1 MTSFTDPRANNNKG
15 EREVDAKKEEATLAL
30 KVEGEEGDRV
40 VPEPVGQL
48 PVGQARVHTVVEL
61 LQSHLCHLKLAK
73 LDCLPRPL
81 ILHVASVVTKAAN
94 LEGAFLAVEWEL
106 SEVHRASSPHCQSL
120 RVGDTAVGIEP
131 DEPVWRRHLVQVALL
146 AVDEDGVWPPDL
158 CQRFPVKRD
167 LSDATGVE
175 LESWVRPGLPEVA
188 VETVHLM
195 VMTLMTITTTK
206 RH

>member
-73 LDCLPRPL
+73 FNRLPRPL
-81 ILHVASVVTKAAN
+81 VLHVASMVTKAADFK
-94 LEGAFLAVEWEL
+94 GAFLAVEGEL
-106 SEVHRASSPHCQSL
+106 GKVHRATRPHCKSL
-120 RVGDTAVGIEP
+120 RVGDTAVRIES
-131 DEPVWRRHLVQVALL
+131 DKPVRRRHLVQVALL
-146 AVDEDGVWPPDL
+146 AVYENRVWPPDL
-158 CQRFPVKRD
+158 RQRFPVERD
-167 LSDATGVE
+167 LRDSTGVE
-175 LESWVRPGLPEVA
+175 LKSWVRPGLPEVA
-188 VETVHLM
+188 VETVHLA
-195 VMTLMTITTTK
+195 
-206 RH
+206 

>member
-1 MTSFTDPRANNNKG
+1 MISFTNPRANNNKG
-15 EREVDAKKEEATLAL
+15 EREVDAKKEEAALAL

-48 PVGQARVHTVVEL
+48 PVGQACVHTVVEL

-73 LDCLPRPL
+73 LDRLPRPL
-81 ILHVASVVTKAAN
+81 VLHVASVVAKAAN
-94 LEGAFLAVEWEL
+94 LEGALLAVEGEL
-106 SEVHRASSPHCQSL
+106 SKVHRASSPHCQSL
-120 RVGDTAVGIEP
+120 GVGDAAVGIEP

-146 AVDEDGVWPPDL
+146 AVDEDGVRPPDL

-167 LSDATGVE
+167 LSDATRVE

-188 VETVHLM
+188 IETVHLM
-195 VMTLMTITTTK
+195 TMKTTTMITMMIM
-206 RH
+206 